1 MRREID
7 WVVSL
12 DPDGSR
18 HLLCDF
24 SLEFIWCIMGSPEKF
39 FIFILGKNTESL
51 VCNMDYREDMKW
63 IDVRLELM
71 Q

>member
-18 HLLCDF
+18 HSLCDF
-24 SLEFIWCIMGSPEKF
+24 SLEFIWCIMGSPKKVLYLHF
-39 FIFILGKNTESL
+39 RKNTESL
-51 VCNMDYREDMKW
+51 VCNMDYRGDSPE
-63 IDVRLELM
+63 IERLLD
-71 Q
+71 